1 MIPALTRGWRLA
13 VLIGGYPKRGVL
25 ALADAVAHGLARYG
39 VSPNRV
45 TVISCLVSVAAS
57 IVFLLG
63 YPIAAGLL
71 FWGAGS
77 FDMVDG
83 MLARITGRV
92 TELGGFLDSLLDRV
106 GEASMFAAIAYRF
119 ATEGRALAATAVF
132 IAMFGGMMTS
142 YVRARAEI
150 LGIACAEGLVTRP
163 ERVILLVIGLL
174 SGLLVE
180 VIYLLA
186 LATLWTAGQRTLL
199 VYRRLLARI

>member
-25 ALADAVAHGLARYG
+25 ALADAVAHGLARCG
-39 VSPNRV
+39 VSPNQV
-45 TVISCLVSVAAS
+45 TFVSCLVT
-57 IVFLLG
+57 IVSSWVYLLG
-63 YPIAAGLL
+63 YPVAAGLL

-106 GEASMFAAIAYRF
+106 GEASMFAAIAYHFAAEGRPF
-119 ATEGRALAATAVF
+119 ATAAVF

-150 LGIACAEGLVTRP
+150 LGIACAEGLVRRP

-199 VYRRLLARI
+199 VYRTLLTRA

>member
-1 MIPALTRGWRLA
+1 M
-13 VLIGGYPKRGVL
+13 L
-25 ALADAVAHGLARYG
+25 ALANAVAHGLARYD

-92 TELGGFLDSLLDRV
+92 TELGGFLDSVLDRV

-119 ATEGRALAATAVF
+119 AAEGRALAAAAVF

-186 LATLWTAGQRTLL
+186 FATLWTAGQRTLL
-199 VYRRLLARI
+199 VYRSLLTR